1 MPTRPL
7 ANLKCDK
14 LRISDAYCTS
24 KSSRCAKRV
33 MRSIL
38 GTLTCFIC
46 FSSYQLLW
54 PWGKSHWSLCKA
66 RLPLCCIVPTL
77 WWEALDLS
85 QIAQPTPHTHT
96 PHGTASSFLWA
107 QKRKAMNSW
116 SCSCLLPE
124 WPRFSNWCPTWN
136 WLWRWQRLTGRR
148 GREIKTRCGKYVFC
162 F

>member
-96 PHGTASSFLWA
+96 HPMG
-107 QKRKAMNSW
+107 
-116 SCSCLLPE
+116 LPVHFCE
-124 WPRFSNWCPTWN
+124 
-136 WLWRWQRLTGRR
+136 LRR
-148 GREIKTRCGKYVFC
+148 GRLWIAEVVPAFYRNGQDSAISVQLEIGYGGDKGWQEDEGGK
-162 F
+162 

>member
-66 RLPLCCIVPTL
+66 RLPLCCIGLMLPTT
-77 WWEALDLS
+77 ALGSIRPISDCTDH
-85 QIAQPTPHTHT
+85 PTHTH
-96 PHGTASSFLWA
+96 PMG
-107 QKRKAMNSW
+107 
-116 SCSCLLPE
+116 LPVHFCE
-124 WPRFSNWCPTWN
+124 
-136 WLWRWQRLTGRR
+136 LRR
-148 GREIKTRCGKYVFC
+148 GRLWIAEVVPAFYRNGQDSAISVQLEIGYGGDKGWQEDEGGK
-162 F
+162 